1 MSPAGFSFIQ
11 GPAQHQGWEQQLGT
25 PRNSSWERP
34 EELSEELRGAASIDL
49 TLAKGVHAVKLRSP

>member
-1 MSPAGFSFIQ
+1 MSPRASVYSRDLLSTMAGK
-11 GPAQHQGWEQQLGT
+11 QQLGT

>member
-1 MSPAGFSFIQ
+1 MAGK
-11 GPAQHQGWEQQLGT
+11 QQLGT